1 MKTLDR
7 LKAIA
12 VAGFV
17 ILLAL
22 NFVFVSVELI
32 KNVKDQEIQY
42 IPRQMWFRTAEL
54 RVTEKVMCTYFGPEI
69 VKKIDG
75 DENKKVRENFFNE
88 LTEYL
93 TQKYEYRVLS
103 VKLAEN
109 KNVCI
114 RYIKNINKQN
124 PKGTFLAR
132 WVP

>member
-32 KNVKDQEIQY
+32 KNVEDHEIQY

-54 RVTEKVMCTYFGPEI
+54 KAKEEVVCGDFGRDVIKVIESNEEVRVT
-69 VKKIDG
+69 
-75 DENKKVRENFFNE
+75 FFSE
-88 LTEYL
+88 LTEYF
-93 TQKYEYRVLS
+93 TKKYTVKVLS
-103 VKLAEN
+103 IKIAEN
-109 KNVCI
+109 KNLCI
-114 RYIKNINKQN
+114 RYILDINKQN

-132 WVP
+132 SAP

>member
-1 MKTLDR
+1 MKTLDC

-22 NFVFVSVELI
+22 NFVFVSIELI
-32 KNVKDQEIQY
+32 KNTEDQEIQY
-42 IPRQMWFRTAEL
+42 IPRKMWFRTADL

-75 DENKKVRENFFNE
+75 DENKKVRENFFSE
-88 LTEYL
+88 LAEYL
-93 TQKYEYRVLS
+93 TQKYEYKVLS

-109 KNVCI
+109 KNICI
-114 RYIKNINKQN
+114 RYIQDIKRQD
-124 PKGTFLAR
+124 PKETFLAR
-132 WVP
+132 SAP